1 MSRRQENLK
10 LAAEAGVDPRTAD
23 KWRRG
28 EPVKDVYDRLL
39 TEASERSGIRR
50 DEREGDAA

>member
-23 KWRRG
+23 KWRKG
-28 EPVKDVYDRLL
+28 GRLL
-39 TEASERSGIRR
+39 DVVDRAISEAAERIGMAR
-50 DEREGDAA
+50 DAQQGDAA